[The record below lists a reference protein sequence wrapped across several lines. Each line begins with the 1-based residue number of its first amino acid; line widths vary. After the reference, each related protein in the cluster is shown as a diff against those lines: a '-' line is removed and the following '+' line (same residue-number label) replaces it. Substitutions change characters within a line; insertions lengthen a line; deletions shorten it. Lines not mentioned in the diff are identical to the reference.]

1 MIHTVRGKIHK
12 KDMGMTLGHEHF
24 NWIEDKLFTSAMYF
38 EKVYDQ
44 AYNKKMFNQ
53 LMPILEG
60 LKEVRCQ
67 TIVEASPPLGGQN
80 LKLLYDLSKESK
92 INIIPCTG
100 INVTKFAYEIFKE
113 GFVDQLSK
121 RWISDFENGLD
132 TIDGICIKPAYI
144 KLLLDKG
151 PLSDV
156 DQAMVRAAAIASN
169 ETGMPIHCH
178 ILEANRVAPVLKIL
192 KDMDLPPKKFLWAH
206 ADKEGNLEVILEV
219 VKQGYWVGFDMIREG
234 TYENRKSLLDHA
246 IKHAYT
252 DQVLLS
258 QDYDFYEEIQNQNPI
273 EICGSIFTKFLP
285 YCMDAGISKERL
297 ESMMTENPGR
307 FYDIY

>member
-24 NWIEDKLFTSAMYF
+24 NWIEDKLFTSSMYF
-38 EKVYDQ
+38 ERVYDQ
-44 AYNKKMFNQ
+44 AYNKIKFNQ

-60 LKEVRCQ
+60 LKEVQCQ
-67 TIVEASPPLGGQN
+67 SIVEASPPLGGQN

-100 INVTKFAYEIFKE
+100 ISVTKFAYDIFKE

-144 KLLLDKG
+144 KLLLDEG

-169 ETGMPIHCH
+169 KTGMPIHCH

-192 KDMDLPPKKFLWAH
+192 KDMEVAPNKFLWAH
-206 ADKEGNLEVILEV
+206 ADKEGNLEVILKV
-219 VKQGYWVGFDMIREG
+219 INQGYWVGFDMIKEG
-234 TYENRKSLLDHA
+234 SHENRKTLIDHA
-246 IKHAYT
+246 IKNNYT

-258 QDYDFYEEIQNQNPI
+258 QDYDFYEELEGQYPI
-273 EICGSIFTKFLP
+273 ETCRSLFTQFIP
-285 YCMDAGISKERL
+285 YCIGQGISKKIL
-297 ESMMTENPGR
+297 EKIMTDNPGK
-307 FYDIY
+307 FYDL